1 MRKSKLKPT
10 KRGYVRNLGRLASGS
25 QAKFYLGHDRSVAL
39 SRLEQIAA
47 LWQQIES
54 HHGSR
59 PGNPV
64 WDEGTLR
71 AARAIE
77 KGEAATLPRFEF
89 STGNEA
95 AEKYFTRI
103 NALRQAG
110 ILAHPS
116 NEFLYETGKQDLV
129 AEIEAGHE
137 NLSRVIG
144 IPRATGQT
152 LHEALRAYQEAIRH
166 EYKESADASLTDN
179 GKKKIDQIRTIIS
192 YVPDCDL
199 GALDHHGCDEV
210 IGIFR
215 RRPISKR
222 YNKPCARKSCANYI
236 GELGRFFRWLHLSKQ
251 FRWRKPGDFD
261 LISRTP
267 RELDDDVE
275 HESADT
281 PVWTIDQLKLLNEY
295 ALPIE
300 RIFFLLGLNC
310 SYGADQAG
318 RLRIGHLHLSD
329 SGISYIRRVRRKKK
343 TRSREIAGRLDVET
357 TQNRPNSQW
366 NDVLELLTTG
376 VILAWAGFVSYWLV
390 FMNFAN
396 GDPLLASIN
405 LIQLPFSI
413 AFMAYPLSFV
423 VSAFSSF
430 FYPSKMFAENSKY
443 YSAVPQQKTE
453 DTPWPPVTIQIPVY
467 NEKFEDAIQL
477 TLESAMRARGNY
489 IEKGGAANI
498 IVNDDGIMMFLKND
512 LGAFDRLMAL
522 VRAGGTDE
530 GLQRDEREAFLRLK
544 YYTENGIG
552 FTARPTQNRLGKFK
566 KAGNMNYGMIQL
578 SEVVDDLLAED
589 GKQVY
594 DEVLMRVSRG
604 RSPPAAASG
613 DIQFGK
619 FIVLLD
625 ADSRMHPDIIAM
637 TIPEFLSD
645 PALGFTQHPNLP
657 FNGDENYFSR
667 AIARFTENLYHIV
680 FAVMSRGGFS
690 PPLTGHGVF
699 LNVEAMKKIAFKD
712 EDGLK
717 KYWNEKRVSEDFDMS
732 MALQSLGYIG
742 RYIDFAGYEFAE
754 GVTRNF
760 DEEVKKLC
768 KFGCGASEMIFHP
781 IRDWFRKGILTPQ
794 IKQYLTSD
802 TPLSAKTSM
811 MKYLFSYFGIASV
824 FVMFPMQLLLIATGY
839 EWNTVVVSS
848 LILSYQN
855 TAIFAVIGPL
865 SSLILRWKLNQNSIY
880 RERDGTAWN
889 QVKTEAQFIPV
900 FSLLFIGAMFMIFKG
915 VASHLLGLDIR
926 WGATNK
932 DKLEDRN
939 FRDSVRE
946 VWSSSGQQIWLGSV
960 AFASIVTA
968 YLWMPTSFSWHIFF
982 GPTVLAAGHV
992 IAPFLLNPAFM
1003 ANFSKKQ
1010 AKPSDTDSVGA
1021 RLAEEAKPKSFYS
1034 RLAP

>member
-1 MRKSKLKPT
+1 MTANPPKSL
-10 KRGYVRNLGRLASGS
+10 
-25 QAKFYLGHDRSVAL
+25 
-39 SRLEQIAA
+39 
-47 LWQQIES
+47 
-54 HHGSR
+54 
-59 PGNPV
+59 
-64 WDEGTLR
+64 
-71 AARAIE
+71 
-77 KGEAATLPRFEF
+77 GEAID
-89 STGNEA
+89 G
-95 AEKYFTRI
+95 
-103 NALRQAG
+103 
-110 ILAHPS
+110 
-116 NEFLYETGKQDLV
+116 
-129 AEIEAGHE
+129 
-137 NLSRVIG
+137 VI
-144 IPRATGQT
+144 
-152 LHEALRAYQEAIRH
+152 
-166 EYKESADASLTDN
+166 ASLTGLDQKAQQTAIKAACEHLGLPATSVVAPPTRQGSDTPPPIGDIPILQPADIRTFKETKQPKTAN
-179 GKKKIDQIRTIIS
+179 EVACLVAHYLESIAPHAERKDRITTADIEGPLLLAAATMRAMSNGGIQPAWSRVLSPNELALISDSDWKTIKEWITAGKILGKK
-192 YVPDCDL
+192 
-199 GALDHHGCDEV
+199 
-210 IGIFR
+210 
-215 RRPISKR
+215 
-222 YNKPCARKSCANYI
+222 
-236 GELGRFFRWLHLSKQ
+236 
-251 FRWRKPGDFD
+251 
-261 LISRTP
+261 
-267 RELDDDVE
+267 
-275 HESADT
+275 
-281 PVWTIDQLKLLNEY
+281 
-295 ALPIE
+295 
-300 RIFFLLGLNC
+300 
-310 SYGADQAG
+310 
-318 RLRIGHLHLSD
+318 LSD
-329 SGISYIRRVRRKKK
+329 N
-343 TRSREIAGRLDVET
+343 
-357 TQNRPNSQW
+357 TQNRPNSHW

-376 VILAWAGFVSYWLV
+376 VIVAWAGSVSYWLV

-396 GDPLLASIN
+396 GHPLLASIN

-423 VSAFSSF
+423 VGAFSSF

-467 NEKFEDAIQL
+467 NEKFEGAIQL

-578 SEVVDDLLAED
+578 SEAVDDLLAED

-680 FAVMSRGGFS
+680 FAVMSRGGC
-690 PPLTGHGVF
+690 PAPLTGHGVF

-760 DEEVKKLC
+760 DEEVKKLS

-824 FVMFPMQLLLIATGY
+824 FVMLPMQLLLIATGY
-839 EWNTVVVSS
+839 EWNTVIVSS
-848 LILSYQN
+848 LILSCQN

-865 SSLILRWKLNQNSIY
+865 SSLIVRWKLNQNSIY

-1010 AKPSDTDSVGA
+1010 AKFSDTDSVGA
-1021 RLAEEAKPKSFYS
+1021 RLAEEAKLEIWLTAISSADTASVSAARPCPASLNRS
-1034 RLAP
+1034 APASNCPTSGGLALPAR